1 MTTTPTNPLPQH
13 PRVPAGTPWRS
24 DLRQGVG
31 APWRGLRLLATTRAL
46 WPWAVIPTALGLT
59 WSILVAM
66 QLAAGFATGGWL
78 LAALAFLAGIA
89 LSAALLVIQTLLAL
103 ASPILDLLSE
113 ETEEAVGARAP
124 GPGLLRE
131 LATARFWLRMLR
143 AFTEALK
150 LLGLK
155 LILAALVLPLSFLP
169 VLGPAIGILA
179 TATVT
184 AIDFL
189 DYPLARRDLALGRKL
204 RWLAARPLR
213 SIGFSLATLAWISI
227 PVVGGFMLAPAVI
240 GGTLLV
246 LDDPPATDAC

>member
-1 MTTTPTNPLPQH
+1 LTTTPANPRPPQ
-13 PRVPAGTPWRS
+13 PGVPAGDTRWS
-24 DLRQGVG
+24 DLRHGVG
-31 APWRGLRLLATTRAL
+31 APWRGLRLLAKTRAL
-46 WPWAVIPTALGLT
+46 WPWAVVPTALGLT
-59 WSILVAM
+59 WSFLVGL

-89 LSAALLVIQTLLAL
+89 LSAALLIIQTLLAL

-131 LATARFWLRMLR
+131 LATTRFWLRMVR
-143 AFTEALK
+143 ALIEALK

-155 LILAALVLPLSFLP
+155 LILAVLVLPLSFLP
-169 VLGPAIGILA
+169 VVGPLVGVLA

-227 PVVGGFMLAPAVI
+227 PIVGGLMLAPAVI

-246 LDDPPATDAC
+246 LDDPPTPDA